1 MGYRRCTAPMGA
13 ARSGPSHGAAF
24 GLPHGW
30 GSVRDADELR
40 QGHRNARRR
49 RRHAHDRGPANVQA
63 SCPSGIYDFLD
74 LAVHPHDPHLERR
87 RRTGLS
93 VPTLPDRANAAH
105 TSEGACSI
113 VTVTVNG
120 IAVEVAR
127 WPSPTVAAVRELLR
141 QRAVALGFLA
151 PEVIDDDEIGAAI
164 ERLLSEEV
172 VVPSPTEAECQR
184 YYDTHLKEFW
194 SGDLVHA
201 RHILFQ
207 VTPSTSVPEIRGRAE
222 RTLSELLA
230 KPDKFT
236 AVARE
241 LSNCPSGQQGGNL
254 GQIGRGETVPEFER
268 ALFRLGA
275 SGILPELVKTRHGFH
290 IVAVDQSIPGK
301 TLPFEAARDQIA
313 DRLKASV
320 EERALKQYVSILA
333 GQAEVVGVDLAGART
348 PLVQ

>member
-1 MGYRRCTAPMGA
+1 M
-13 ARSGPSHGAAF
+13 
-24 GLPHGW
+24 
-30 GSVRDADELR
+30 
-40 QGHRNARRR
+40 
-49 RRHAHDRGPANVQA
+49 
-63 SCPSGIYDFLD
+63 
-74 LAVHPHDPHLERR
+74 
-87 RRTGLS
+87 
-93 VPTLPDRANAAH
+93 
-105 TSEGACSI
+105 
-113 VTVTVNG
+113 TVTVNG

-151 PEVIDDDEIGAAI
+151 AEMIDDDEIGAAI

-230 KPDKFT
+230 EPDKF
-236 AVARE
+236 AAAARE

-254 GQIGRGETVPEFER
+254 GQIARGDTVPEFEQ
-268 ALFRLGA
+268 AIFRLGA
-275 SGILPELVKTRHGFH
+275 NGILRQLVKTRHGFH
-290 IVAVDQSIPGK
+290 IVAVDQSIPGER
-301 TLPFEAARDQIA
+301 LSFEAVRERISE
-313 DRLKASV
+313 RLKAGV
-320 EERALKQYVSILA
+320 EERALRQYVSILA
-333 GQAEVVGVDLAGART
+333 GQAEIVGVELAGADT